1 MQFFQIIADA
11 MGSLTAG
18 ANPVF
23 TWLGTMPGA
32 FTQGLIWGLMAIGL
46 YITFKILDVAD
57 LTVDGS
63 ICTGA
68 AVCAMLLQKGYNI
81 WISMIGAFIAGAVA
95 GLATGLLHT
104 LLGIP
109 VILAGILT
117 QLMLWSANLIILGG
131 SMIGLSRFKY
141 ADKVLIQAES
151 ACDSPEV
158 YRALFILLLF
168 CAVVIGILYWFFGT
182 KTGISLRST
191 GSNLEMSRA
200 QGINT
205 NFTKVLGLAISN
217 GIVALSGS
225 LLAQQ
230 QGAANINMGKGAIVV
245 GLAAIIVGEVFCRMT
260 SNFAVKLMCVVL
272 GAMIYWGV
280 YQTVIFFGLPSEYLK
295 MLSALVV
302 AVFLGA
308 PYIKNTYFK
317 KRRKVKVNKNA

>member
-1 MQFFQIIADA
+1 MQIFQLLADA

-23 TWLGTMPGA
+23 IWLGTMPGA

-81 WISMIGAFIAGAVA
+81 WIAMIGAFIAGAVA
-95 GLATGLLHT
+95 GLVTGLLHT
-104 LLGIP
+104 FLGIP

-141 ADKVLIQAES
+141 AGKVLIQAES

-168 CAVVIGILYWFFGT
+168 CAVVIGILYWFF
-182 KTGISLRST
+182 
-191 GSNLEMSRA
+191 
-200 QGINT
+200 
-205 NFTKVLGLAISN
+205 
-217 GIVALSGS
+217 
-225 LLAQQ
+225 
-230 QGAANINMGKGAIVV
+230 
-245 GLAAIIVGEVFCRMT
+245 
-260 SNFAVKLMCVVL
+260 
-272 GAMIYWGV
+272 
-280 YQTVIFFGLPSEYLK
+280 
-295 MLSALVV
+295 
-302 AVFLGA
+302 
-308 PYIKNTYFK
+308 
-317 KRRKVKVNKNA
+317 